1 MEFYIAI
8 KIYIALYS
16 NKKVKTIIL
25 TVEYYIAIKINK
37 STLHK
42 NMANLTNKITEPKSW
57 VHKEYRL
64 YDCNYIEQRNTQ
76 K

>member
-8 KIYIALYS
+8 KTYIALYS
-16 NKKVKTIIL
+16 NKKVKTII
-25 TVEYYIAIKINK
+25 TIVEYYIAIKISK

-42 NMANLTNKITEPKSW
+42 NMANLTNKTTEPKSR
-57 VHKEYRL
+57 VHKEYIL
-64 YDCNYIEQRNTQ
+64 YDSNYIGQRNTQ